1 MMRQYLLG
9 MSLLVAAMA
18 LGAEEEAETPLDA
31 EAWEQLMV
39 VSAQL
44 YQAGDFDG
52 CTAGYTRALRNV
64 NTRKTRK
71 FEPWRVERAQV
82 GLGGCHL
89 RGGRTRA
96 AEVAFYDPYIPVIR
110 PSREHA
116 HWAGTKSV
124 AWKKETISSF
134 DVAIIATAHQN
145 VDYQQLVDWSQIVI
159 DTRNAT
165 RGLQTTTTIVRA

>member
-1 MMRQYLLG
+1 MRRMMRQYLLG
-9 MSLLVAAMA
+9 TSLLVAATA
-18 LGAEEEAETPLDA
+18 LGAQEEAGTPLDA

-39 VSAQL
+39 ISAQL

-96 AEVAFYDPYIPVIR
+96 AEVAFYDVLLIREELHGETEPVAQVLELLAHIYRLLDQPAQSRRALERMASIR
-110 PSREHA
+110 GVELPPDQPGPPQGDPGA
-116 HWAGTKSV
+116 A
-124 AWKKETISSF
+124 
-134 DVAIIATAHQN
+134 
-145 VDYQQLVDWSQIVI
+145 
-159 DTRNAT
+159 
-165 RGLQTTTTIVRA
+165 